1 MRALLRNVQTDHQ
14 RLDLREIAQSA
25 LLYARSSGPV
35 SRLKV
40 ESSALDHQQQPA
52 WIDGDAV
59 QIQIAIVNLLRNAAE
74 ALSDGAASDPWISL
88 NLSAEGDQWCLS
100 VDDNGPGLPPAL
112 LDDTPLQTTKSSGS
126 GLGLFVVRTTME
138 NHHGTLRCGR
148 SAQGGASLQLLFPA
162 KPGPVSADQALPT
175 TGD

>member
-1 MRALLRNVQTDHQ
+1 V
-14 RLDLREIAQSA
+14 
-25 LLYARSSGPV
+25 SS
-35 SRLKV
+35 LTV
-40 ESSALDHQQQPA
+40 ESEGLDRQQQPA
-52 WIDGDAV
+52 WIDGDPV

-74 ALSDGAASDPWISL
+74 ALRDAAVPDPWISL
-88 NLSAEGDQWCLS
+88 SLRAEGEQWCLS

-138 NHHGTLRCGR
+138 NHHGALRCGT
-148 SAQGGASLQLLFPA
+148 SVWGGAALQLLFPA
-162 KPGPVSADQALPT
+162 KPGPGRLDQALPT